1 MSVGAN
7 SIRLAHYQHD
17 QYFYDLCDEKGIVA
31 WAEIPYIT
39 VHMDGGR
46 ENTISQMKELIVQN
60 YNHASIICW
69 AISNEISLQGV
80 TEDLLENHRILND
93 MIHRMDQSRVS
104 AMANLFMLR
113 QTVRL

>member
-1 MSVGAN
+1 MV
-7 SIRLAHYQHD
+7 
-17 QYFYDLCDEKGIVA
+17 E
-31 WAEIPYIT
+31 E
-39 VHMDGGR
+39 

-104 AMANLFMLR
+104 AMANLFMLETDSPLVSLPDIR
-113 QTVRL
+113 GYNLYYGWYVGRWKTMMHFLTSSTKNIRIQ